1 MVDLGIAKLLSCN
14 YSIKLSSPASNYG
27 VSAKT
32 LADYTHVMLH
42 NSEPDTLDPLN
53 QSSMVGG

>member
-14 YSIKLSSPASNYG
+14 YSIKLSSPASYYG
-27 VSAKT
+27 VSAKLCPT
-32 LADYTHVMLH
+32 THTLH

-53 QSSMVGG
+53 QSSLVGG